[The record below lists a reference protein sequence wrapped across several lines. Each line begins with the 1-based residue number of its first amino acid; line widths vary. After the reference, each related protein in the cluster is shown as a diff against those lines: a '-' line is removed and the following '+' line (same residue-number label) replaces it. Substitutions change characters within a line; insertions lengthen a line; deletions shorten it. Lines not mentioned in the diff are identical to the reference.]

1 VENNA
6 MPPSAKTV
14 ALILASLAAASAQ
27 AQLLGP
33 GWETNITLKQDDIDL
48 IHRTVDQQI
57 HGKAVGTTAT
67 WSNPATGNAGTIKLL
82 KKDKSKNLQCETVQY
97 TLTTTAR
104 RVSPE
109 HYTFHSCLQPDGTW
123 KIS

>member
-1 VENNA
+1 MSLPKKAV
-6 MPPSAKTV
+6 V
-14 ALILASLAAASAQ
+14 LILAGLAATSAR

-33 GWETNITLKQDDIDL
+33 SWESNVVLKQDDIDI
-48 IHRTVDQQI
+48 IHRTVDQQV
-57 HGKAVGTTAT
+57 HGKPVGTTAS

-82 KKDKSKNLQCETVQY
+82 KKNPSKNLQCETVEY

-104 RVSPE
+104 TVSPE